1 MEYKINKDKIII
13 SQSPDFN
20 IAHILECGQIFR
32 FYKYEDGSYGVC
44 SGNKYAKIEQNG
56 KNYEIFSK
64 DTQFF
69 ADFFDLQTDY
79 LAIKNELKKDKILAK
94 TIPFGEGIRIV
105 RNNTLEIIFSFVISA
120 NNRISRIQKIIE
132 TLCQKAGENMGDYYA
147 FPSLEKLA
155 SLPLEFYSSLG
166 AGYRDKY
173 LFKLSREL
181 EKVDLSEKAKLD
193 TPELRK
199 WLISLSGVGPKVADC
214 ILLFGFYRTD
224 VFPIDTWTS
233 KVYKAFYD
241 DGAKTREQMR
251 QSLVSRFSSLSGYA
265 QQYLFYGARSFDV
278 LEGKN

>member
-1 MEYKINKDKIII
+1 MEYKIEKDKIII
-13 SQSPDFN
+13 KASPDFD
-20 IAHILECGQIFR
+20 IKHILECGQIFR
-32 FYKYEDGSYGVC
+32 FYKYKDGSYGVY
-44 SGNKYAKIEQNG
+44 SGSKTVKIEQND
-56 KNYEIFSK
+56 KNITIFSK
-64 DTQFF
+64 DTPYF
-69 ADFFDLQTDY
+69 AEFFDLETDY
-79 LAIKNELKKDKILAK
+79 GKIKKELNKDKILAK
-94 TIPFGEGIRIV
+94 TIPFGQGIRIIK
-105 RNNTLEIIFSFVISA
+105 NNPLEIIFSFVISA

-132 TLCQKAGENMGDYYA
+132 TLCQKAGQNLGDYYA

-155 SLPLEFYSSLG
+155 SLPLSFYSSLG

-181 EKVDLSEKAKLD
+181 AKVDLAEKAKLS

-241 DGAKTREQMR
+241 DGAKNREQMR
-251 QSLVSRFSSLSGYA
+251 QSLVSRFKGFSGYA

-278 LEGKN
+278 LATKN

>member
-1 MEYKINKDKIII
+1 MKYKIENNKIIVYK
-13 SQSPDFN
+13 SPDFN
-20 IAHILECGQIFR
+20 ITHILECGQIFR
-32 FYKYEDGSYGVC
+32 FYKYDDGSYGVC
-44 SGNKYAKIEQNG
+44 SGNKFAKIEQKG

-64 DTQFF
+64 DSEYF
-69 ADFFDLQTDY
+69 ANFFDLETDY
-79 LAIKNELKKDKILAK
+79 SKIKTELKKDKILGK
-94 TIPFGEGIRIV
+94 TVEFGQGIRIIK
-105 RNNTLEIIFSFVISA
+105 NNPLEMIFSFVISA

-132 TLCQKAGENMGDYYA
+132 TMCEQAGENMGDYYA
-147 FPSLEKLA
+147 FPSLKKLA
-155 SLPLEFYSSLG
+155 SLPLSFYSGLG

-181 EKVDLSEKAKLD
+181 TNVDLAKKGKLA

-199 WLISLSGVGPKVADC
+199 WLMSLSGVGPKVADC

-241 DGAKTREQMR
+241 DGAKSREQMR
-251 QSLVSRFSSLSGYA
+251 QSLVSRFGGLSGYA

-278 LEGKN
+278 LAAKN